1 MKEKNYYDVIKKE
14 LEKLFKDK
22 EKGVY
27 LEITADKFSNK
38 IKEQIPDGRDIIFSF
53 LGKKG
58 ARPDIT
64 GFIKRKNSK
73 DFIVVEIKDKEIN
86 LDHIFQLKKYAIL
99 FGAKFA
105 FLISIKEI
113 PPEIKKLSKATI
125 YLLWNNALPDLTL
138 VHFDTDTN
146 KFAEFFKEDP
156 FEKESYWR

>member
-1 MKEKNYYDVIKKE
+1 MKEKNYYEVIKKE

-38 IKEQIPDGRDIIFSF
+38 IKKQIPDGRDIIFSF

-64 GFIKRKNSK
+64 GFIKRKK
-73 DFIVVEIKDKEIN
+73 DFVVVEIKDKEIN
-86 LDHIFQLKKYAIL
+86 LDHICQLKKYAIL

-113 PPEIKKLSKATI
+113 PQEIKKLSKATI
-125 YLLWNNALPDLTL
+125 YLLWNQSFPNLTL
-138 VHFDTDTN
+138 VHFDKDTN
-146 KFAEFFKEDP
+146 KFAEFFEENP